1 MAAGKRFRRHK
12 FLSYQGYSFPWYAA
26 LIWILFLIGGMI
38 YFVRYVL
45 LG

>member
-12 FLSYQGYSFPWYAA
+12 FLSYRGYAFPWYVA
-26 LIWILFLIGGMI
+26 LIWILFLIAGMI